1 MNTRRGRGESNKVN
15 NVKNTNLTILG
26 NNSAGLTGKIDSLK
40 RAIEVFSPG
49 VIMLQETK
57 VKKQGKIKL
66 KGYVVFEKI
75 RQNNEG
81 GGLMSIIHENLK
93 PILIPDEHSE
103 FLVVDIGGSFGTIRC
118 MNCYGPQENISL
130 EVRTEFFIELETR
143 IISAKTN
150 GKMICI
156 EFDANSKL
164 GKCVIKGDPNEMSSN
179 GSILSEML
187 ARQNMIVVN
196 TTDKCFGVITRFKK
210 KIRGTEESVLDY
222 FVI

>member
-81 GGLMSIIHENLK
+81 VALCLLFM
-93 PILIPDEHSE
+93 
-103 FLVVDIGGSFGTIRC
+103 
-118 MNCYGPQENISL
+118 
-130 EVRTEFFIELETR
+130 
-143 IISAKTN
+143 
-150 GKMICI
+150 
-156 EFDANSKL
+156 
-164 GKCVIKGDPNEMSSN
+164 
-179 GSILSEML
+179 
-187 ARQNMIVVN
+187 
-196 TTDKCFGVITRFKK
+196 
-210 KIRGTEESVLDY
+210 KI
-222 FVI
+222 